1 MGNSGVDM
9 KKQYFLLLMF
19 LGTGIVPNHF
29 YAQEEQ
35 EIQIEESSEVFLE
48 EYSDEFQE
56 KFFEGLKQKGIQN
69 YDRSI
74 NFLLECKGLQPDNL
88 AVAHELARVYL
99 LNKDYQQSKIYA
111 MEAVSA
117 DPENFWYLN
126 TLMATLNAQGNRI
139 AVIQEALPMDNIM
152 LQENLA
158 KIYYNQEKY
167 KEALKVL
174 EPLKKSKS
182 LLVLEQNSKEALAQ
196 NQKNV
201 KSVSFSTTVVNSD
214 RSDLESYKS
223 RIRGL
228 LMMPSGN
235 SLLLQV
241 SEEALENYPAQPY
254 FYYAN
259 GYANNKKGDYR
270 EAIDILETALDYMVG
285 DISLANKIYTE
296 LSMAY
301 NAISN
306 PSKANMYLRKVKP
319 GF

>member
-1 MGNSGVDM
+1 M
-9 KKQYFLLLMF
+9 KKDKF
-19 LGTGIVPNHF
+19 LGFILFLGLSMILVNS

-35 EIQIEESSEVFLE
+35 EIQVEESAEVFLE

-56 KFFEGLKQKGIQN
+56 NFFEGLKQKGIQN
-69 YDRSI
+69 YDRAI
-74 NFLLECKGLQPDNL
+74 NFLLECKRLQPDNV
-88 AVAHELARVYL
+88 AVTHELARVYFL
-99 LNKDYQQSKIYA
+99 DKNYVESIDYA
-111 MEAVSA
+111 VAAVSA
-117 DPENFWYLN
+117 VPENYWYLN
-126 TLMATLNAQGNRI
+126 TLMTAVKKQGNNI
-139 AVIQEALPMDNIM
+139 AAVTNDIPMENSS

-158 KIYYNQEKY
+158 RVYYNQEKY
-167 KEALKVL
+167 AEAFALL
-174 EPLKKSKS
+174 QPLKKSKNTM
-182 LLVLEQNSKEALAQ
+182 VLEQNIKDALAKKI
-196 NQKNV
+196 KNT
-201 KSVSFSTTVVNSD
+201 KSISVTTTVVNVD

-228 LMMPSGN
+228 LMMPSDN
-235 SLLLQV
+235 SILLQV

-259 GYANNKKGDYR
+259 GYALSKKGKHK
-270 EAIDILETALDYMVG
+270 EAIEILEIALDYMVS

-296 LSMAY
+296 LSTAY